1 MEPGNLSFCNDKIMN
16 TLDHQSIQSIF
27 NFPKRSTLRQDLSK
41 LCLVKC
47 DVSNWH
53 CRRREKSQNKQAK
66 QQGSNWMRPWR
77 IYTYSIRKSIK
88 CCKWSKTSIFLYK
101 CNTIQR
107 WKEEEDYS
115 ILGCVCV
122 CARRSIVLKGFSPYM
137 VILLSISSC
146 CRVYVSYDR
155 PRRKCDR

>member
-47 DVSNWH
+47 DVELTLQTAGEIERLNKRNNKVVIGCGPDVYTPILFVKVLSVVNGPRLQFFFTNATRSSAG
-53 CRRREKSQNKQAK
+53 RRR
-66 QQGSNWMRPWR
+66 R
-77 IYTYSIRKSIK
+77 II
-88 CCKWSKTSIFLYK
+88 LY
-101 CNTIQR
+101 
-107 WKEEEDYS
+107 
-115 ILGCVCV
+115 LVVCV